1 MSAGALHSGRLDVVK
16 AKAVEKDPNQ
26 LAFSSKTAA
35 KDVGYYTQMAHSAGV
50 DSVMSQGA
58 LSALDTAVAEG
69 RGEHMV
75 SQMVDFYADRFAR

>member
-1 MSAGALHSGRLDVVK
+1 
-16 AKAVEKDPNQ
+16 
-26 LAFSSKTAA
+26 
-35 KDVGYYTQMAHSAGV
+35 VGYYTQMAHSAGV